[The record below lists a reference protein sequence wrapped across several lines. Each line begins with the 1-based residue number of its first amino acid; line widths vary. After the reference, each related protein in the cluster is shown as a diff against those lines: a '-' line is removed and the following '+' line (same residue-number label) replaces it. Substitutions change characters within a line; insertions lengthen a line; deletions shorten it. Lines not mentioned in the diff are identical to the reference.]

1 MLDNCA
7 KDMQRDFDRIMLA
20 NNYNMKEIHKSEI
33 LEKLALGWKV
43 RCKVWK
49 AGEYADK
56 GWPISTL
63 LAYLTDNNS
72 WEAEPP
78 KPAMRCINSGLW
90 LEDAI
95 GLIRMH
101 KCRVIRSE
109 PADGSYGY
117 TLGWHNDD
125 ALWHLD
131 IEKDMQPLHP
141 AAFYGDDGMFC
152 KKKWSVFILE

>member
-1 MLDNCA
+1 
-7 KDMQRDFDRIMLA
+7 MQRDFDRIMLA

-43 RCKVWK
+43 RRKCWK
-49 AGEYADK
+49 DGFFIERAQSIDILVQYYQYD
-56 GWPISTL
+56 
-63 LAYLTDNNS
+63 D
-72 WEAEPP
+72 WEAKPP
-78 KPAMRCINSGLW
+78 KPAMSCINSGLW

-95 GLIRMH
+95 GLIRMY
-101 KCRVIRSE
+101 KRRVIRSE
-109 PADGSYGY
+109 RADGSYFY

-125 ALWHLD
+125 ELWHLD

-152 KKKWSVFILE
+152 KHKWSVFILE